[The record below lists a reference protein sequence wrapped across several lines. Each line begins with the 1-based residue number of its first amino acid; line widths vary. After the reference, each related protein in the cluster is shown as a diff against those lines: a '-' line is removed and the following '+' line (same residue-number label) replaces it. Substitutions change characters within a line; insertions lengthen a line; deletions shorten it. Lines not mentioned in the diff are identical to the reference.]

1 MAIIALHNSHNSGM
15 RWSMEHL
22 AERALHSTHN
32 LEFLMTLQKE
42 RAGGG
47 GGEGGAGPCSA
58 WPAVAVASAAD
69 LDAWLIAA
77 QNIR

>member
-47 GGEGGAGPCSA
+47 GGGKEGQDLAQHGLLLL
-58 WPAVAVASAAD
+58 WPVQRTLMLGS
-69 LDAWLIAA
+69 
-77 QNIR
+77 